1 MTSQPPLVRMP
12 WLCAYRPVKI
22 DPRPGQHSVVV
33 AKPLEK
39 RVPPCS
45 NQYRVLGI
53 TSSVPSARWSSVTM
67 SKMFG
72 RRSAETGVVLVASA
86 LGASTEATRRRTPTS
101 MAGRPAG
108 RERGPVFDLNGLSQ
122 HGHLPS
128 RCSIALDRVRD
139 DGTSGSGG
147 ASGSERRYA
156 PRPGASPGSCNEAPA
171 SSFVLSPPQKR
182 IFGDYSTNRI
192 RTIREVSR
200 DRGLD
205 TNSLDGAQLCS
216 DSVPRLEKAR

>member
-1 MTSQPPLVRMP
+1 MTSQPPLGRMP

-22 DPRPGQHSVVV
+22 DPRPGQHRVVV

-72 RRSAETGVVLVASA
+72 RRSAETGAVLVASA

-108 RERGPVFDLNGLSQ
+108 CERGPVFDLNGLSQ

-139 DGTSGSGG
+139 DGTSGSG
-147 ASGSERRYA
+147 AQAA
-156 PRPGASPGSCNEAPA
+156 PNDVTLRDPEPGLLQRGTGVVICALAPA
-171 SSFVLSPPQKR
+171 ETDLRRLFDEPH
-182 IFGDYSTNRI
+182 
-192 RTIREVSR
+192 
-200 DRGLD
+200 
-205 TNSLDGAQLCS
+205 S
-216 DSVPRLEKAR
+216 DH